1 MVMNDGQLP
10 NVGQHHKLMISSCT
24 HKMFYEKQSRPVR
37 SSKAN
42 RPFLSEATFEL
53 LGAGSFQARES
64 HISPEMSEI
73 LPIRLSYLMELGR
86 HAAREGQTF
95 ALRSLTFHT
104 EIAGARAQ
112 LRSAYWAT
120 HQDGDNLSWWLRLL
134 QG

>member
-53 LGAGSFQARES
+53 LGARCFQGRES

-73 LPIRLSYLMELGR
+73 LPIRLSYPME
-86 HAAREGQTF
+86 AAMLRGKGKHLPF
-95 ALRSLTFHT
+95 ALTFHT